1 MDRSKQQIESVAN
14 AEEEY
19 VGVVLVA
26 SQLVRSAVFLREAET
41 PAIDFVQGL
50 LLFCR

>member
-1 MDRSKQQIESVAN
+1 MQRRA
-14 AEEEY
+14 EY

-26 SQLVRSAVFLREAET
+26 SQLVRSTVFLREET